1 MSGQDVRRWIENLK
15 EDILLTER
23 EFRIL
28 CEKAKEVLSEENNV
42 QPVKAPVTICGDVH
56 GQFHDLLEL
65 FKKGG
70 EVPNSSYVFMGD
82 YVDRGFHSVEV
93 IQLLLCLKV
102 EYPGHVTLLRGNH
115 ESRQISQH
123 YGFYDECLRKYGNT
137 NLWQYCMEVF
147 DYLPIS
153 AVVEDE
159 IFCTHGGLSPE
170 ITAID
175 QIRLIDR
182 HREVPTEGPFS
193 DLMWSDPEDIEGW
206 AVSPRGAG
214 MLFGQRIAT
223 EFNHVNDLG
232 LIARAHQLV
241 MDGYKFWFRDQNL
254 VTVWSVPNY
263 CYRCGNDAAMLMI
276 DENLGKSFEV
286 FHASRDLSR
295 VVNYRK
301 TVPYFV

>member
-1 MSGQDVRRWIENLK
+1 MSGQDIGQWIENLK

-28 CEKAKEVLSEENNV
+28 CEKAKEILSEENNV

-65 FKKGG
+65 FRKGG

-102 EYPGHVTLLRGNH
+102 QYPGHVTLLRGNH

-123 YGFYDECLRKYGNT
+123 YGFYDECLRKYGNA
-137 NLWQYCMEVF
+137 NLWKYCMEVF
-147 DYLPIS
+147 DCLPIS

-193 DLMWSDPEDIEGW
+193 DLMWSDPDDIEGW

-214 MLFGQRIAT
+214 MLFGQRIAS

-263 CYRCGNDAAMLMI
+263 CYRCGNDAAMLMV